1 MKSATPEKSRFL
13 SVIISTYNRAELLKE
28 ALEALVKQT
37 LSRDEFEVIVID
49 DGSADNT
56 SEVAASFSDTLPLK
70 YFHQN
75 NAGLASARNH
85 GIYTAQG
92 KILLFLDDDDIA
104 TPGLLEEHVK
114 THRKYPKDNYAVLHH
129 TAWSPE
135 VSVTP
140 VMHFMTD
147 IGCFLFAYRYIKHG
161 DILDYRNFWGG
172 RTSCKRSFLID
183 HGVFNPA
190 FRFGNEDTEL
200 GYRLS
205 KQGLRIVYN
214 ANAVAYMTRPV
225 DFDGFCRRLMKQGR
239 SNFACSRMHDDPGV
253 QEWCEVPGAAENWDN
268 IRGRFGEIMRAARE
282 LDRIANLKLKSGFDL
297 DEVTLR
303 LLHQAYWEALRACKL
318 KGFMEAAAAESSGS
332 ARRPVQ
338 RGSDD
343 FRIIAI
349 MCVYNEEDII
359 YHSLKHLI
367 ENGIFVYLMDHNST
381 DKTVDEA
388 SKWLGKGL
396 LRIEKFPQESGFS
409 EDFVNTF
416 ALRFITKRVEQLH
429 GELDADWYM
438 HYDVDEFRE
447 APWPGMGLKEGIRI
461 ADSLGYNAIDFNV
474 LNFRPTD
481 DSYVAGD
488 DVRKYLKYYELAE
501 DFDSMQVKGWK
512 NLGQTID
519 LASTAGHMVAF
530 EGRRI
535 FPVRF
540 ITMHFPIRSREH
552 GLKKIFRD
560 RIGRFDKKEKE
571 IGWHLQYNSVSGDE
585 NSDGA
590 DFIYDRNALTLY
602 DSDEVRK
609 NLWFDAIAKLDSSRK

>member
-1 MKSATPEKSRFL
+1 MGVTPERSPVL
-13 SVIISTYNRAELLKE
+13 SVIICTYNRADLLKQ
-28 ALEALVKQT
+28 ALEALVGQT
-37 LSRDEFEVIVID
+37 LSRDEFEVVVID
-49 DGSADNT
+49 DGSSDNT
-56 SEVAASFSDTLPLK
+56 AGVAASFSDILPLK

-85 GIYTAQG
+85 GIFTARG

-104 TPGLLEEHVK
+104 APNLLEEHVK
-114 THRKYPKDNYAVLHH
+114 THRKYSGDNYAVLHH
-129 TAWSPE
+129 TAWDPKLSI
-135 VSVTP
+135 TP
-140 VMHFMTD
+140 VMHFVTD
-147 IGCFLFAYRYIKHG
+147 IGCFLFAYPYIKHG

-183 HGVFNPA
+183 HGIFNPA

-205 KQGLRIVYN
+205 KQGLRVVYN
-214 ANAVAYMTRPV
+214 ASAVAYMTRPV

-239 SNFACSRMHDDPGV
+239 SNFVCSRMHDDPGV
-253 QEWCEVPGAAENWDN
+253 QEWCEVPGDAEGGEGVGD
-268 IRGRFGEIMRAARE
+268 RFEGIMVAARE
-282 LDRIANLKLKSGFDL
+282 LDRIANLKIAYGFDL

-303 LLHQAYWEALRACKL
+303 LLHQAYWEAFRACKL
-318 KGFMEAAAAESSGS
+318 KGFMEAASRKSPGNTKRS
-332 ARRPVQ
+332 VQ

-367 ENGIFVYLMDHNST
+367 GNGIFVYLMDHNST
-381 DKTVDEA
+381 DKTAEEA
-388 SKWLGKGL
+388 SKWLGRGL
-396 LRIEKFPQESGFS
+396 LHIEKFPQESGFS
-409 EDFVNTF
+409 EELVNTF

-447 APWPGMGLKEGIRI
+447 APWPGMGLKEGIQL
-461 ADSLGYNAIDFNV
+461 ADRLGYNAVDFNV

-481 DSYVAGD
+481 NSYVAGD
-488 DVRKYLKYYELAE
+488 DVRKYLKYYESAE
-501 DFDSMQVKGWK
+501 EFDRMQVKGWK
-512 NLGQTID
+512 NLGQKID

-535 FPVRF
+535 FPVKF
-540 ITMHFPIRSREH
+540 ITLHFPIRSREH

-560 RIGRFDKKEKE
+560 RLGRFDKKEKE
-571 IGWHLQYNSVSGDE
+571 IGWHLQYNSISSNE
-585 NSDGA
+585 NFDGA
-590 DFIYDRNALTLY
+590 DFIYDQGELILY
-602 DSDEVRK
+602 DPDEVK
-609 NLWFDAIAKLDSSRK
+609 KSLWIDAIEKLGRSMK